1 MGGVDISTI
10 GLLIAVVT
18 GIGSFVLGRHLRT
31 RYSAKKRAKDRIAA
45 QANETRQQRRARE
58 RRERG

>member
-18 GIGSFVLGRHLRT
+18 GIGSFAVGRYLRT
-31 RYSAKKRAKDRIAA
+31 KHVAKKRAKDRIAA